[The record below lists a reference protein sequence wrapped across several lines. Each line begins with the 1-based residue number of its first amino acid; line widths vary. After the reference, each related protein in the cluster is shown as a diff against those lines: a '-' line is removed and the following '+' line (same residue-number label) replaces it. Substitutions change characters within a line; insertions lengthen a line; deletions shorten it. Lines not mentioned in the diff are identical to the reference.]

1 MNILFLLRG
10 TGIGGLEVVTSVLAN
25 KFVKE
30 GHHVDVFIFRKE
42 EGNSI
47 VERFDKDV
55 KVCQQNDYRITKD
68 NVRTLR
74 QTLIKDKIDF
84 IINQWGLPLIP
95 IVVARKASKGLG
107 VKIIS
112 VYHNAPSA
120 NGRIQSIDIKLS
132 KTENP
137 IKRAGLQVMRSL
149 FKWVTS
155 KSMAYIYRHSDRF
168 VVLSKGFIKEFQ
180 EFTHVRDLS
189 KLKVLTNPVTIDS
202 DNYTYNP
209 DGKLKEIIYVGRLD
223 FVQKRVYRVIDT
235 WNLLEND
242 YPDWQLTIVGDGP
255 DRANLENHVKAL
267 NLSRVN
273 FAGFQNPVPYYRRA
287 SILMLTSDFEGF
299 PLVLAEAMSCGVV
312 PVVYNSYAAVKD
324 IIDNNVDGMITEKN
338 HGRFNAEWM
347 AENVKKVIHNC
358 DSSHS
363 MAIQAVKKS
372 ESYSVDSIYHLW
384 MNFFHSMI
392 SLDNNG

>member
-47 VERFDKDV
+47 VDRFDKDV
-55 KVCQQNDYRITKD
+55 KVFQQNDYRITKD
-68 NVRTLR
+68 NVRALR
-74 QTLIKDKIDF
+74 QILIKDKINF

-95 IVVARKASKGLG
+95 IMVARKACKGLG

-168 VVLSKGFIKEFQ
+168 IVLSKGFIKEFQ

-242 YPDWQLTIVGDGP
+242 YPDWHLSIVGDGP
-255 DRANLENHVKAL
+255 DRMNLENHVKAL
-267 NLSRVN
+267 NLSRVH
-273 FAGFQNPVPYYRRA
+273 FEGFQNPVPYYRRA

-324 IIDNNVDGMITEKN
+324 IIENNVDGMITEKD

-392 SLDNNG
+392 PLDNNG

>member
-47 VERFDKDV
+47 VDRFDKDV

-68 NVRTLR
+68 NVRALR
-74 QTLIKDKIDF
+74 QILIKDKINF

-132 KTENP
+132 KTENS

-149 FKWVTS
+149 YKWVTS

-242 YPDWQLTIVGDGP
+242 NPDWQLTIVGDGP
-255 DRANLENHVKAL
+255 DRMNLENHVKAL
-267 NLSRVN
+267 NLRRVH
-273 FAGFQNPVPYYRRA
+273 FEGFQNPVPYYRRA

-299 PLVLAEAMSCGVV
+299 PLVLAECMSFGVI
-312 PVVYNSYAAVKD
+312 PAVYNSYSAVCD
-324 IIDNNVDGMITEKN
+324 IIDGGKDGIVLPYHKDGYDANEAADMIANIMKDDCKREQMALAAIKKSKEYSVEKIYS
-338 HGRFNAEWM
+338 EW
-347 AENVKKVIHNC
+347 KKV
-358 DSSHS
+358 
-363 MAIQAVKKS
+363 
-372 ESYSVDSIYHLW
+372 
-384 MNFFHSMI
+384 F
-392 SLDNNG
+392 NGCI

>member
-30 GHHVDVFIFRKE
+30 GHHVDIFIFRKE

-47 VERFDKDV
+47 VDRFDKDV
-55 KVCQQNDYRITKD
+55 TVFQQNDYRITKD
-68 NVRTLR
+68 NVRALR
-74 QTLIKDKIDF
+74 QILIKDKINF

-107 VKIIS
+107 VRIIS

-132 KTENP
+132 KTENS
-137 IKRAGLQVMRSL
+137 IKRAGLKVVRS
-149 FKWVTS
+149 FYKWVTS
-155 KSMAYIYRHSDRF
+155 KSMAYIYCHSDRF
-168 VVLSKGFIKEFQ
+168 IVLSKGFIKEFQ
-180 EFTHVRDLS
+180 EFTHVGDLS

-209 DGKLKEIIYVGRLD
+209 GGKLKEIIYVGRLD

-242 YPDWQLTIVGDGP
+242 YPDWHLSIVGDGP
-255 DRANLENHVKAL
+255 DRMNLENHVKAL
-267 NLSRVN
+267 NLRRVH
-273 FAGFQNPVPYYRRA
+273 FEGFQNPVPYYRRA

-299 PLVLAEAMSCGVV
+299 PLVLAECMSFGVV
-312 PVVYNSYAAVKD
+312 PFVYQSFSAVDD
-324 IIDNNVDGMITEKN
+324 IIEDGKDGVILPKSDIGFDAEAMANKMAVVMNNQDKLCLMANAAIEK
-338 HGRFNAEWM
+338 
-347 AENVKKVIHNC
+347 
-358 DSSHS
+358 S
-363 MAIQAVKKS
+363 KS
-372 ESYSVDSIYHLW
+372 
-384 MNFFHSMI
+384 F
-392 SLDNNG
+392 SLDTIVKQWEAEFVNIMNE